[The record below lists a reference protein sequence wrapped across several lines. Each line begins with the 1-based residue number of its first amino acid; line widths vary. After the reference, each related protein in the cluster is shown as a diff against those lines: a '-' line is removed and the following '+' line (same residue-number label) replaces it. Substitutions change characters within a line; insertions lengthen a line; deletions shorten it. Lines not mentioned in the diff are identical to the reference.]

1 MTDLQACCF
10 AARAA
15 SVTVTKIGAQEAM
28 PCLSEMN
35 ESRLP
40 DV

>member
-1 MTDLQACCF
+1 MLLCG
-10 AARAA
+10 RAA